1 MTDFQSHTFILNQA
15 SEVSRNRGA
24 SLLAR
29 PGHSLIAAI
38 RSQHQHESLP
48 LGMYPKSLHLQQPN
62 CCPYREPFQQ
72 PCIFFLLFFSF
83 ESDSHC
89 VHLAFL
95 ALTVQTRLSKNKQDS
110 PDCPVHQHAWPPLFH
125 DTSQLFTLFLLI
137 SISSFSRSS
146 RLSSLFIQQSV
157 KFRNTGFKRNN

>member
-48 LGMYPKSLHLQQPN
+48 LGMYPKSLRLQQPN
-62 CCPYREPFQQ
+62 CWPCPAFLIVLHFLSL
-72 PCIFFLLFFSF
+72 IFFLLNQILTVYIQLSW
-83 ESDSHC
+83 
-89 VHLAFL
+89 HLL
-95 ALTVQTRLSKNKQDS
+95 CRLGYPKTNKIRLTVQRTSMPGLLS
-110 PDCPVHQHAWPPLFH
+110 FM
-125 DTSQLFTLFLLI
+125 TLPSFLL
-137 SISSFSRSS
+137 SPSSSHSVHF
-146 RLSSLFIQQSV
+146 LDPHTLLLCFIQQSI
-157 KFRNTGFKRNN
+157 KSRNTGFK